1 MNLFYNMMAKA
12 YDLLDVIYFRNVETS
27 PRTAVFERIY
37 DNEKVLDVCTG
48 TAANAIRIAKEK
60 ANTKIVGIDL
70 SKDMLKVAHKKI
82 KKTGLNNI
90 KLYQMDVTAL
100 KFKDCSFDK
109 ILISLVLHEIDE
121 ELADRIIK
129 EAVRV
134 LKSNGEIIIAEWEPS
149 KKLTRKI
156 LFAPI
161 HYLEPKTYHKFIGL
175 DLKSYF
181 HRYGLCI
188 EEYIHC
194 DYTRVVVVKK
204 VKNHQM

>member
-60 ANTKIVGIDL
+60 ANTKIVG
-70 SKDMLKVAHKKI
+70 
-82 KKTGLNNI
+82 
-90 KLYQMDVTAL
+90 
-100 KFKDCSFDK
+100 SFDK